1 MPEKQRN
8 KKVFVFLGY
17 GFGADSW
24 QKRFAR
30 HEIPGLNEKL
40 PYGYY
45 HAAGDGWDVE
55 YSQDRNEGPATRLLR
70 RTLGRVLGFDLIHA
84 WRNRNQL
91 QSADVVWT
99 HTEREHLAVLLLSRL
114 QRVKRPPKLIA
125 QCVWLFESMVFFFAY
140 STLVLSSTP

>member
-1 MPEKQRN
+1 MIEKQRN

-45 HAAGDGWDVE
+45 HAAGDGWEVE
-55 YSQDRNEGPATRLLR
+55 YSQDRNEGLATRLLEQVHR
-70 RTLGRVLGFDLIHA
+70 
-84 WRNRNQL
+84 
-91 QSADVVWT
+91 
-99 HTEREHLAVLLLSRL
+99 AVL
-114 QRVKRPPKLIA
+114 QRGLDLPRHRVARQGPRRHHPRRHG
-125 QCVWLFESMVFFFAY
+125 QV
-140 STLVLSSTP
+140 